1 MKERK
6 IIFYLP
12 EPETEKHNLKHNHP
26 ETYSG
31 NNEPLKL
38 KESGKILKSLRLL
51 MVLPALAVFLWS
63 GSLFCYSQT
72 GKTGPASKV
81 KLPPAKKFVL
91 EWLGQKEQVEFFGRI
106 SDRIWSFAELGLQ
119 EYKSA
124 ALLSETLEKEGFKVE
139 RGLAGLPTCFVATYG
154 DGKPVI
160 GFLGEYDAL
169 PMLSQKGR
177 VPRKEPLVEG
187 APGHGCGHN
196 TMGTAAVAA
205 AIATK
210 KAMERFGLKGTI
222 KVFGSPAEEIL
233 ASRPYM
239 VRAGLFEGVDAVID
253 NHSSSDF
260 GTAYGVS
267 GNAVISVI
275 FTFKGKTAHSA
286 GAPWEGRSAL
296 DAVELMNVATNYLR
310 EHLNPAHRLHYV
322 ILQGGE
328 APNVVPDRASVWYY
342 IRNTDEQ
349 LEQMYERVVNCARAA
364 ALATGTELAEIKVL
378 SATHQFHGNKALAE
392 LIQKNIELV
401 GMPAWEEEELA
412 FARALQEELKSREKG
427 LKTEVNKLREPRDS
441 FIGGGSTDVGEVTLV
456 APTATVRFPSNVP
469 GAIGH
474 HWSTV
479 ASVYGSIAWK
489 GLNAGARA
497 MALSAIDLL
506 TSPEELKKIRKE
518 FEEYIKTHP
527 FKSFLPEDARPPL
540 DLNKPLMDKWRALLE
555 QFEIKD

>member
-1 MKERK
+1 MSRNRLERGGRSGCQK
-6 IIFYLP
+6 PSFTFLCLLGLVALLILS
-12 EPETEKHNLKHNHP
+12 EPQA
-26 ETYSG
+26 G
-31 NNEPLKL
+31 
-38 KESGKILKSLRLL
+38 
-51 MVLPALAVFLWS
+51 LAR
-63 GSLFCYSQT
+63 SQT
-72 GKTGPASKV
+72 G
-81 KLPPAKKFVL
+81 PPAPKKVTAKLSREKKYVL
-91 EWLGQKEQVEFFGRI
+91 DWLGQKEQLEYFGRI
-106 SDRIWSFAELGLQ
+106 SDRIWSYAELGLQ
-119 EYKSA
+119 EFKSSQ
-124 ALLSETLEKEGFKVE
+124 LLADTLEQAGFRVE

-154 DGKPVI
+154 QGPPVI
-160 GFLGEYDAL
+160 GFLGEFDAL

-177 VPRKEPLVEG
+177 VPRKDPVVEG

-210 KAMERFGLKGTI
+210 QAMEKFGLKGTI

-239 VRAGLFEGVDAVID
+239 VRAGLFQDVAAVID

-260 GTAYGVS
+260 GTAYGIS

-286 GAPWEGRSAL
+286 GAPWAGRSAL

-322 ILQGGE
+322 ILEGGQ

-342 IRNTDEQ
+342 VRNTDDQ
-349 LEQMYERVVNCARAA
+349 LESMYERVVNCARAA
-364 ALATGTELAEIKVL
+364 ALASGTELAEIRVL

-401 GMPAWEEEELA
+401 GLPAWEKEEEE
-412 FARALQEELKSREKG
+412 FTMALQQEVKAEEKG
-427 LKTEVNKLREPRDS
+427 LAKEVSRLREPRDT

-456 APTATVRFPSNVP
+456 VPTATVRFPASVP

-489 GLNAGARA
+489 GLNAGAKA
-497 MALSAIDLL
+497 MALTALDLL
-506 TSPEELKKIRKE
+506 TRPEELKKVRAE
-518 FEEYIKTHP
+518 FEEYMKTHSY
-527 FKSFLPEDARPPL
+527 KSFLPPEATPPL
-540 DLNKPLMDKWRALLE
+540 ELNQALMEKWRKLLE
-555 QFEIKD
+555 AHEIKD